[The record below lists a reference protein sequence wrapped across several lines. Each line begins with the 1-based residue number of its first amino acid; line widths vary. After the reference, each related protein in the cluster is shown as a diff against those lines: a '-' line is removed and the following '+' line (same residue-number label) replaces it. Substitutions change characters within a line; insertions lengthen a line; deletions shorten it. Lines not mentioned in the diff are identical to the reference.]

1 MKQNQQAKR
10 INRKIF
16 TRILVCFLAVNS
28 IIVADPAIVHAA
40 TISELQQQQQQL
52 KKEKDELQKKKAEQE
67 AAKKAEQESL
77 DAANSRASSIEGE
90 MSGVEEQMEEI
101 DEALVETIATIDLI
115 QDDITSTKKEI
126 KKTSADLADAEQTEQ
141 EQYNSMKERIRYMYE
156 KGEYTYLELL
166 ITCQGFSDLMN
177 KVEYVEK
184 LYDYD
189 RKLLEEYQETVETIT
204 ILKNDL
210 EDEEAELEV
219 TLHEL
224 DEEKANL
231 DAQLEEKQSLY
242 DDYSRQ
248 LSKAKEEAQAYKA
261 SIKKKNAEIQKLEEE
276 SVGKQK
282 QIDAAKKAEDE
293 ARAAAEEAKRRAE
306 EEERRRTEGGDSSQN
321 GSSGSGSSGS
331 SSSGNSSSGSSS
343 SGSSSSGSSSSGSNS
358 SGSTGN
364 GGAYFSPS
372 DTSGSMGERIIQYA
386 KQFVG
391 NPYVY
396 GGTSLTNGCDCSG
409 FIYRIYKD
417 FGYNIPRP
425 GTSMRTI
432 GTEVSYADARAGDII
447 CYPGHVALYMGNGMI
462 VHASTERTGIRISN
476 ATYKSFITIR
486 RVL

>member
-306 EEERRRTEGGDSSQN
+306 EEARRRAEGGDSSQN

-331 SSSGNSSSGSSS
+331 SSSGNS
-343 SGSSSSGSSSSGSNS
+343 
-358 SGSTGN
+358 
-364 GGAYFSPS
+364 GAYFSPS

>member
-306 EEERRRTEGGDSSQN
+306 EEARRRAEGGDSSQN

-331 SSSGNSSSGSSS
+331 SSSGNS
-343 SGSSSSGSSSSGSNS
+343 
-358 SGSTGN
+358 
-364 GGAYFSPS
+364 GAYFSPS

-386 KQFVG
+386 KQFIG